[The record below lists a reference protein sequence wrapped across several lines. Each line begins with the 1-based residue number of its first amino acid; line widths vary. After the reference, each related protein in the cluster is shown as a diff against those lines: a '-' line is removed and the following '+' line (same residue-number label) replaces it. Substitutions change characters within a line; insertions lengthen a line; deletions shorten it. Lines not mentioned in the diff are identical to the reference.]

1 MSSEKSSSILR
12 NRNFQYLWAGQ
23 TVSAIGDQMTGLA
36 LPVLAVT
43 MLAATEWQIG
53 MMNAAGM
60 SMFLLIGLPAGAW
73 VDRWIKRRVMIF
85 ADLVRAL
92 VLLSVPFAWWA
103 GVLDVTYLIV
113 GAAVI
118 SAANV
123 FFDVAYQSV
132 LPIMLPKDQL
142 PKANSALETTKQTS
156 MLVGPA
162 VIGFLLTI
170 VKAPVLMLADAIS
183 YFVSLFSISLIKMD
197 ESTIAKKDRGRL
209 RDEIAEGVKFVT
221 KHPIIGRITAST
233 SLFNFFTAGVHT
245 MVPVLVLR
253 NMDVSPAL
261 YGLVFTAAAGAGL
274 LGALSAAKI
283 GQRIG
288 QGNTVILA
296 LLVSG
301 LATFGF
307 AIAALIGDATALP
320 LVIAA
325 EAVMAFGGL
334 VYNITQ
340 VSARQAL
347 CPEHLLGRM
356 NASIRFFVWGVMPI
370 SALLAGAFSTWFG
383 LTPVFFAGAAGAVLS
398 TWFIFASPLRGMKNI
413 VAEGR

>member
-1 MSSEKSSSILR
+1 MSSEKTSSVLR
-12 NRNFQYLWAGQ
+12 HRNFQYLWAGQ

-36 LPVLAVT
+36 LPVLAIT
-43 MLAATEWQIG
+43 MLQASEWQVG

-73 VDRWIKRRVMIF
+73 VDRWIKRRVMIA
-85 ADLVRAL
+85 ADFVRML
-92 VLLSVPFAWWA
+92 VLLSVPLAWWA
-103 GVLDVTYLIV
+103 GILDMTFIII
-113 GAAVI
+113 GAAII
-118 SAANV
+118 SAATV

-156 MLVGPA
+156 MLIGPA
-162 VIGFLLTI
+162 FIGFLLTI
-170 VKAPVLMLADAIS
+170 IKAPVLMLADAFS
-183 YFVSLFSISLIKMD
+183 YLVSLFAISRIKMD
-197 ESTIAKKDRGRL
+197 ESAIPKKDRGKL
-209 RDEIAEGVKFVT
+209 RVEIAEGVKFVT
-221 KHPIIGRITAST
+221 KHPIIGRITTST
-233 SLFNFFTAGVHT
+233 ATFNFFTAGVHT

-296 LLVSG
+296 LVVSG

-307 AIAALIGDATALP
+307 AFAALIGDASALP
-320 LVIAA
+320 LVIIA
-325 EAVMAFGGL
+325 ESVMAFGGL

-398 TWFIFASPLRGMKNI
+398 TWFIFASPLRGLKTI
-413 VAEGR
+413 VPQAE

>member
-53 MMNAAGM
+53 MMNASGM

-103 GVLDVTYLIV
+103 GVLDVTYLII

-301 LATFGF
+301 IATFGF

-370 SALLAGAFSTWFG
+370 SALLAGAFATWFG
-383 LTPVFFAGAAGAVLS
+383 LAPVFFAGAAGAVLS
-398 TWFIFASPLRGMKNI
+398 TWFIFASPLRGLKTI
-413 VAEGR
+413 VPKAE

>member
-1 MSSEKSSSILR
+1 MASKNASSVLR
-12 NRNFQYLWAGQ
+12 IRNFQYLWAGQ
-23 TVSAIGDQMTGLA
+23 TISAIGDQMTGLA
-36 LPVLAVT
+36 LPVLAIT
-43 MLAATEWQIG
+43 MLHATEWQIG

-73 VDRWIKRRVMIF
+73 VDRWLKRRVMIF

-92 VLLSVPFAWWA
+92 VLLSVPLAWWA
-103 GVLDVTYLIV
+103 GVLDVTYLII
-113 GAAVI
+113 GAAII

-132 LPIMLPKDQL
+132 LPIMLPKEQL
-142 PKANSALETTKQTS
+142 AKANSALETTKQTS

-170 VKAPVLMLADAIS
+170 VKAPILMVADSIS
-183 YFVSLFSISLIKMD
+183 YFVSLFSISMIKMD

-209 RDEIAEGVKFVT
+209 RDEITEGVKFVT

-233 SLFNFFTAGVHT
+233 ATFNFFTSGVHT
-245 MVPVLVLR
+245 LVPILVLR

-261 YGLVFTAAAGAGL
+261 YGLVFTAAAAAGL
-274 LGALSAAKI
+274 AGALSAAKI
-283 GQRIG
+283 GEWIG
-288 QGNTVILA
+288 QGNTVIGA
-296 LLVSG
+296 LVISG

-307 AIAALIGDATALP
+307 AYAAMIGDASALP
-320 LVIAA
+320 LVIVA

-370 SALLAGAFSTWFG
+370 SALLAGGFATLFG
-383 LTPVFFAGAAGAVLS
+383 ITPVFFVGSVGAVLAC
-398 TWFIFASPLRGMKNI
+398 WFVFASPLRGMKNI

>member
-1 MSSEKSSSILR
+1 
-12 NRNFQYLWAGQ
+12 
-23 TVSAIGDQMTGLA
+23 
-36 LPVLAVT
+36 
-43 MLAATEWQIG
+43 MLNATEWQVG
-53 MMNAAGM
+53 MMNAAGT

-73 VDRWIKRRVMIF
+73 VDRWIKRRVMIA
-85 ADLVRAL
+85 ADFVRML
-92 VLLSVPFAWWA
+92 VLLSVPLAWWA
-103 GVLDVTYLIV
+103 GILNMTYIIIC
-113 GAAVI
+113 AAII
-118 SAANV
+118 SAATV
-123 FFDVAYQSV
+123 FFDVTYQSV

-156 MLVGPA
+156 MLIGPA
-162 VIGFLLTI
+162 FIGFLLTI
-170 VKAPVLMLADAIS
+170 IKAPVLMLADAFS
-183 YFVSLFSISLIKMD
+183 YLVSLFAISRIKMD
-197 ESTIAKKDRGRL
+197 ESAIAKKDRGKL
-209 RDEIAEGVKFVT
+209 RVEIAEGVKFVA

-233 SLFNFFTAGVHT
+233 SVFNFFTSGVQT

-283 GQRIG
+283 GQLIG

-296 LLVSG
+296 LMISG
-301 LATFGF
+301 LSLSLF
-307 AIAALIGDATALP
+307 AFAALIGDASALP
-320 LVIAA
+320 LVIIA
-325 EAVMAFGGL
+325 ESMFGFLAL

-383 LTPVFFAGAAGAVLS
+383 LTPVFFVGSAGAVLA
-398 TWFIFASPLRGMKNI
+398 TWFVFASPLRGLKTI
-413 VAEGR
+413 VPKPE

>member
-1 MSSEKSSSILR
+1 MSSEKTASVLR
-12 NRNFQYLWAGQ
+12 NRNFQFLWSGQ
-23 TVSAIGDQMTGLA
+23 TISAIGDQMTGLA

-43 MLAATEWQIG
+43 MLQASEWQIG

-73 VDRWIKRRVMIF
+73 VDRWLKRRVMIL
-85 ADLVRAL
+85 ADLVRML
-92 VLLSVPFAWWA
+92 VVLSVPLAWWA
-103 GVLDVTYLIV
+103 GILNMTFLIV

-132 LPIMLPKDQL
+132 LPIMLPKEQMA
-142 PKANSALETTKQTS
+142 KANSALETTKQTS
-156 MLVGPA
+156 MLAGPA
-162 VIGFLLTI
+162 VIGFLLT
-170 VKAPVLMLADAIS
+170 VFKPPLLMLVDS
-183 YFVSLFSISLIKMD
+183 LSFLVSLISVSRIKMD
-197 ESTIAKKDRGRL
+197 ESTIAKKDRGKL
-209 RDEIAEGVKFVT
+209 SEEIIEGVKFVT

-245 MVPVLVLR
+245 LVPVLVLR

-261 YGLVFTAAAGAGL
+261 YGLVFTAAAGSGL
-274 LGALSAAKI
+274 VGALSAAKI

-296 LLVSG
+296 LVISG

-307 AIAALIGDATALP
+307 AYAALVGNASALP
-320 LVIAA
+320 LVIIA
-325 EAVMAFGGL
+325 ESVMSFGGL

-356 NASIRFFVWGVMPI
+356 NASIRFFVWGVMPV

-383 LTPVFFAGAAGAVLS
+383 LTPVFFVGSVGAVLA

>member
-1 MSSEKSSSILR
+1 MSSEKSSSVLR

-36 LPVLAVT
+36 LPVLAIT
-43 MLAATEWQIG
+43 MLQASEWQIG

-73 VDRWIKRRVMIF
+73 VDRWIKRRVMIA
-85 ADLVRAL
+85 ADFVRML
-92 VLLSVPFAWWA
+92 VLLSVPLAWWA
-103 GVLDVTYLIV
+103 GILDMTYIII
-113 GAAVI
+113 GAAII
-118 SAANV
+118 SAATV

-156 MLVGPA
+156 MLIGPA
-162 VIGFLLTI
+162 FIGFLLTI
-170 VKAPVLMLADAIS
+170 IKAPVLMIADAFS
-183 YFVSLFSISLIKMD
+183 YFVSLIAITRIKMD
-197 ESTIAKKDRGRL
+197 ESTIAKKNRGKL
-209 RDEIAEGVKFVT
+209 RVEIAEGVKFVI

-233 SLFNFFTAGVHT
+233 ATFNFFSAGVHT

-296 LLVSG
+296 LVVSG

-307 AIAALIGDATALP
+307 AFAALIGDASALP
-320 LVIAA
+320 LVIIA
-325 EAVMAFGGL
+325 ESVMAFGGL

-383 LTPVFFAGAAGAVLS
+383 LTPVFFVGAAGAVLS
-398 TWFIFASPLRGMKNI
+398 NWFIFASPLRGLKTI
-413 VAEGR
+413 VPKAE

>member
-1 MSSEKSSSILR
+1 
-12 NRNFQYLWAGQ
+12 
-23 TVSAIGDQMTGLA
+23 
-36 LPVLAVT
+36 
-43 MLAATEWQIG
+43 
-53 MMNAAGM
+53 
-60 SMFLLIGLPAGAW
+60 
-73 VDRWIKRRVMIF
+73 
-85 ADLVRAL
+85 
-92 VLLSVPFAWWA
+92 
-103 GVLDVTYLIV
+103 
-113 GAAVI
+113 
-118 SAANV
+118 
-123 FFDVAYQSV
+123 
-132 LPIMLPKDQL
+132 
-142 PKANSALETTKQTS
+142 

-170 VKAPVLMLADAIS
+170 VKAPILMLADAFT
-183 YFVSLFSISLIKMD
+183 YLVSLFSISRIKMD
-197 ESTIAKKDRGRL
+197 ESPIAKKDRGKL
-209 RDEIAEGVKFVT
+209 RDEIIEGVKFVT

-233 SLFNFFTAGVHT
+233 ATFNFFTAGVHT
-245 MVPVLVLR
+245 MVPILVLR

-274 LGALSAAKI
+274 AGALSAAKI
-283 GQRIG
+283 GEWIG

-296 LLVSG
+296 LVVSG

-307 AIAALIGDATALP
+307 AYAALIGDVSALP
-320 LVIAA
+320 LVIVA

-370 SALLAGAFSTWFG
+370 SALLAGAFATWFG
-383 LTPVFFAGAAGAVLS
+383 LAPVFFVGSVGSVLAC
-398 TWFIFASPLRGMKNI
+398 WFVFASPLRGMKNI

>member
-103 GVLDVTYLIV
+103 GVLDVTYLII

-301 LATFGF
+301 IATFGF

-370 SALLAGAFSTWFG
+370 SALLAGAFATWFG
-383 LTPVFFAGAAGAVLS
+383 LAPVFFAGATGAVLS
-398 TWFIFASPLRGMKNI
+398 TWFIFASPLRGLKTI
-413 VAEGR
+413 VPKAE

>member
-1 MSSEKSSSILR
+1 MSSNNSASVLR
-12 NRNFQYLWAGQ
+12 NSNFQYLWAGQ

-36 LPVLAVT
+36 LPVLAIT
-43 MLAATEWQIG
+43 MLHASEWQIG

-73 VDRWIKRRVMIF
+73 VDRWLKRRVMIF

-92 VLLSVPFAWWA
+92 VLLSVPVAWWA

-113 GAAVI
+113 GAAII

-142 PKANSALETTKQTS
+142 SKANSALETTKQTS

-170 VKAPVLMLADAIS
+170 VKAPILMVADSIS
-183 YFVSLFSISLIKMD
+183 YFVSLFSIGLIKMD

-233 SLFNFFTAGVHT
+233 ATFNFFNSGVNT
-245 MVPVLVLR
+245 LVPILVLR

-261 YGLVFTAAAGAGL
+261 FGLVFSIGAGAAL
-274 LGALSAAKI
+274 VGALSAAKI
-283 GQRIG
+283 GKLIG
-288 QGNTVILA
+288 QGNTVITA
-296 LLVSG
+296 LMLSAVAS
-301 LATFGF
+301 FGF
-307 AIAALIGDATALP
+307 PLAAVIGDASALP
-320 LVIAA
+320 IVMVTGSLIGFSSLV
-325 EAVMAFGGL
+325 F
-334 VYNITQ
+334 NITQ

-370 SALLAGAFSTWFG
+370 SALLAGAFATWFG
-383 LTPVFFAGAAGAVLS
+383 LAPVLLVGAIGAVLS
-398 TWFIFASPLRGMKNI
+398 TWFIFASPLRGLKTI
-413 VAEGR
+413 VPPAE

>member
-1 MSSEKSSSILR
+1 MSSEKSFSVLR

-36 LPVLAVT
+36 LPVLAIT
-43 MLAATEWQIG
+43 MLHASEWQIG

-73 VDRWIKRRVMIF
+73 VDRWLKRRVMIF

-92 VLLSVPFAWWA
+92 VLLSVPLAWWA

-113 GAAVI
+113 GAAII

-123 FFDVAYQSV
+123 FFDVSYQSV

-156 MLVGPA
+156 MLLGPA

-170 VKAPVLMLADAIS
+170 VKAPILMVADSIS
-183 YFVSLFSISLIKMD
+183 YFVSLFSISMIKID
-197 ESTIAKKDRGRL
+197 ESRIAKKDRGRL
-209 RDEIAEGVKFVT
+209 RDEITEGVKFVT

-233 SLFNFFTAGVHT
+233 ATFNFFNSGVNT
-245 MVPVLVLR
+245 LVPILVLR

-261 YGLVFTAAAGAGL
+261 FGLAFSVAAGAGL
-274 LGALSAAKI
+274 AGALSAAKI
-283 GQRIG
+283 GAWIG
-288 QGNTVILA
+288 QGNTVIA
-296 LLVSG
+296 G
-301 LATFGF
+301 LMLTSVASFGF
-307 AIAALIGDATALP
+307 PIAAVIGDASALP
-320 LVIAA
+320 IVIITSALIAFCSLV
-325 EAVMAFGGL
+325 F
-334 VYNITQ
+334 NITQ

-370 SALLAGAFSTWFG
+370 SALLAGAFATWFG
-383 LTPVFFAGAAGAVLS
+383 IAPVLFVGAAGAVLS

>member
-1 MSSEKSSSILR
+1 MSLEKPASILR
-12 NRNFQYLWAGQ
+12 TRNFQYLWAGQ

-73 VDRWIKRRVMIF
+73 VDRWLKRRVMIF

-92 VLLSVPFAWWA
+92 VLLSVPLAWWA

-113 GAAVI
+113 GAAII

-142 PKANSALETTKQTS
+142 QKANSALETTKQTS

-162 VIGFLLTI
+162 AIGFLLTV
-170 VKAPVLMLADAIS
+170 VKAPILMVADAIS

-233 SLFNFFTAGVHT
+233 ATFNFFNSGVNT
-245 MVPVLVLR
+245 LVPILVLR

-261 YGLVFTAAAGAGL
+261 FGLVFSIGAGAAL
-274 LGALSAAKI
+274 AGALSAARI
-283 GQRIG
+283 GKWIG
-288 QGNTVILA
+288 QGNTVIA
-296 LLVSG
+296 SLLVAA
-301 LATFGF
+301 LASFGF
-307 AIAALIGDATALP
+307 PLAALIGDASALP
-320 LVIAA
+320 IVIITGSLIGFSSLV
-325 EAVMAFGGL
+325 F
-334 VYNITQ
+334 NITQ

-370 SALLAGAFSTWFG
+370 SALLAGAFATWFG
-383 LTPVFFAGAAGAVLS
+383 LAPVLFVGAAGAVLS
-398 TWFIFASPLRGMKNI
+398 IWFIFASPLRGLKTI
-413 VAEGR
+413 VPKAE

>member
-1 MSSEKSSSILR
+1 MSLEKPASILR

-73 VDRWIKRRVMIF
+73 VDRWLKRRVMIF

-92 VLLSVPFAWWA
+92 VLLSVPLAWWA

-113 GAAVI
+113 GAAII

-142 PKANSALETTKQTS
+142 QKANSALETTKQTS

-162 VIGFLLTI
+162 AIGFLLTV
-170 VKAPVLMLADAIS
+170 VKAPILMVADAIS

-233 SLFNFFTAGVHT
+233 ATFNFFNSGVNT
-245 MVPVLVLR
+245 LVPILVLR

-261 YGLVFTAAAGAGL
+261 FGLVFSIGAGAAL
-274 LGALSAAKI
+274 AGALSAARI
-283 GQRIG
+283 GKWIG
-288 QGNTVILA
+288 QGNTVIA
-296 LLVSG
+296 SLLVAA
-301 LATFGF
+301 LASFGF
-307 AIAALIGDATALP
+307 PLAALIGDASALP
-320 LVIAA
+320 IVIITGSLIGFSSLV
-325 EAVMAFGGL
+325 F
-334 VYNITQ
+334 NITQ

-370 SALLAGAFSTWFG
+370 SALLAGAFATWFG
-383 LTPVFFAGAAGAVLS
+383 LAPVLFVGAAGAVLS
-398 TWFIFASPLRGMKNI
+398 IWFIFASPLRGLKTI
-413 VAEGR
+413 VPKAE